1 MWEWLSQP
9 AVQAILAVAVLLVTM
24 AVGYQ
29 VLMRLRPTT
38 IKDDTSVDHLAQN
51 FEEMQLGG
59 DINADELRKIK
70 AVLGKTQDSRPGD

>member
-1 MWEWLSQP
+1 MWELLSQP
-9 AVQAILAVAVLLVTM
+9 TVQAILAVAVLLVVV

-29 VLMRLRPTT
+29 VVVHLRPTT
-38 IKDDTSVDHLAQN
+38 IKADTSVDHLAQN

-59 DINADELRKIK
+59 DIDADELRKIK